1 MMTRQMSRQ
10 EARQQAKLDAKIEA
24 AMKTSPLVQAA
35 YKKGWNDGAQHGVR
49 FTIKDCYAAALLAM
63 NRLGNYGHNGGMK
76 LMSMMDEI
84 VVNRLTTED
93 LIDEVF
99 EKMGI
104 RINFRE
110 SFDRVEEVRSDG

>member
-1 MMTRQMSRQ
+1 MMTRQMSRK
-10 EARQQAKLDAKIEA
+10 EARQQAKLDAKIAA
-24 AMKTSPLVQAA
+24 AMKTNPIVQAA
-35 YKKGWNDGAQHGVR
+35 YNKGWNEGSQHGVR

-84 VVNRLTTED
+84 VVNRLTTEE

-99 EKMGI
+99 RRFGI
-104 RINFRE
+104 KIDFADP
-110 SFDRVEEVRSDG
+110 FDRVQEVE

>member
-10 EARQQAKLDAKIEA
+10 ETRQQAKLDAKITA
-24 AMKTSPLVQAA
+24 AMKTNPIVQAA
-35 YKKGWNDGAQHGVR
+35 YNKGWNEGSQHGVR

-63 NRLGNYGHNGGMK
+63 KKLGNYGHNGGMK
-76 LMSMMDEI
+76 LMSEMDEI
-84 VVNRLTTED
+84 IAHRLTTEE

-99 EKMGI
+99 EQMGI

-110 SFDRVEEVRSDG
+110 PFDRIEEVDVDA